1 MGRVKRTARTRT
13 KSYTRTGR
21 PLARMSARN
30 RYPKS

>member
-1 MGRVKRTARTRT
+1 MGRVKQTARTRP
-13 KSYTRTGR
+13 YTRTGR